1 MTIGGDAVP
10 DLIGRVAVV
19 TGAAGGIGLAVCRRL
34 QHDGAHVWG
43 FDVRESADLGAG
55 IDYLPADLTDADS
68 VLAAAAHIEEKA
80 GHVDVLAASA
90 GIVENDV
97 PVAEMTVATFDQVTS
112 VNLRGVFVTCRAFV
126 PAMIKRREGRIVTIA
141 SMSGNAVVNVPQR
154 QAACNA
160 SKAGAGALTRS
171 MAVEW
176 ASYGVRV
183 NALSPGYVDTEL
195 NALKTHRHAEWTS
208 WTPLGR
214 FARVEE
220 VAAAVSYLSSDEAGF
235 FQGAELLM
243 DGGYSL

>member
-1 MTIGGDAVP
+1 MP

-43 FDVRESADLGAG
+43 LDVQESADLGAG

-97 PVAEMTVATFDQVTS
+97 PVAEMTVATFDQVT

-160 SKAGAGALTRS
+160 S
-171 MAVEW
+171 
-176 ASYGVRV
+176 
-183 NALSPGYVDTEL
+183 
-195 NALKTHRHAEWTS
+195 
-208 WTPLGR
+208 
-214 FARVEE
+214 
-220 VAAAVSYLSSDEAGF
+220 
-235 FQGAELLM
+235 
-243 DGGYSL
+243 